1 MDHPSWL
8 VERFSFEISWVY
20 NIKRSSIEYLVHD
33 EAPQIPL
40 DIERKSHWRSE
51 MRRYFI
57 VRSQMYRITRI
68 LEELSPLIQV
78 DQEQDHRN
86 YRRFRITGRW
96 KDHDD
101 GPPCSSTLEICLE
114 EYAVPL
120 LLNDLGIR
128 T

>member
-1 MDHPSWL
+1 
-8 VERFSFEISWVY
+8 
-20 NIKRSSIEYLVHD
+20 
-33 EAPQIPL
+33 
-40 DIERKSHWRSE
+40 

-68 LEELSPLIQV
+68 LEELPPLLQA

-96 KDHDD
+96 KDQDD
-101 GPPCSSTLEICLE
+101 GPPCSSTLQIRLE